1 MEYST
6 PAVLLPE
13 MRAGGEYKKLN
24 NENYIDLI
32 NYMDNLIRDYKC
44 SYEKNELALTNDIQR
59 MIISLFKISYCSYY
73 CYNEKGNGFTKAQFS
88 KLNDAILMYHLELYR
103 FINGDSPIGSAA
115 PIAYLSHMRADLKDE
130 RQDRLMKWPA
140 IHFSELLV
148 DKKPVPIDYSF
159 VNTELL
165 SNLVIGMGKY
175 DAGKNFSS
183 VKTVAEILKRN
194 LNNQGFIYGLM
205 FRLFHAN
212 CVIEQP
218 NLKGNE
224 NGII

>member
-1 MEYST
+1 MEYSA
-6 PAVLLPE
+6 PAILLPE
-13 MRAGGEYKKLN
+13 MRAGGEYKKLS

-32 NYMDNLIRDYKC
+32 NYMDNLIKDYN
-44 SYEKNELALTNDIQR
+44 SIYNKNELALTNDVQR
-59 MIISLFKISYCSYY
+59 LIVLLFTRSYCSYFD
-73 CYNEKGNGFTKAQFS
+73 YNREGNGFTKAQFS
-88 KLNDAILMYHLELYR
+88 QLNDAILMYHLELYR
-103 FINGDSPIGSAA
+103 FINGDSPVGSAA
-115 PIAYLSHMRADLKDE
+115 PIAYLTHMRSDLKDD

-148 DKKPVPIDYSF
+148 DKKPVPVDYSF
-159 VNTELL
+159 VNNELL
-165 SNLVIGMGKY
+165 NKLVISMGKY